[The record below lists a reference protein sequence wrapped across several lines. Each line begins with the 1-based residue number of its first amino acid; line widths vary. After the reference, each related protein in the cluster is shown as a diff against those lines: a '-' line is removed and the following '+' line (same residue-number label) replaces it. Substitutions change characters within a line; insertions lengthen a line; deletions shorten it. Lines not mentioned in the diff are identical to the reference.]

1 MGEGRTVSELA
12 VISPDARLEEDV
24 EVGPYSVIEAGVRV
38 GESTRIGPQC
48 YIREGTDI
56 GSCCVIESGARIGI
70 FPKGFPVD
78 RDTGVVIGNNV
89 QIGENVTI
97 ERASQE
103 GGRTRIGS
111 NSWVLPGVHVSH
123 NCCVGDYVFLTN
135 GVKLAGYVTVG
146 DGANLAADV
155 GVHQYVS
162 VGRLAFVGARLSV
175 GKDVLPYGWLAD
187 GRHPQVFG
195 LNEIG
200 MTRAKLPEENV
211 RRIKDAYEVMREG
224 RTVDDILQGLE
235 GLKTDEADEI
245 ALFLK
250 SSKRGCYVVRSS
262 RLINPTRF
270 YRNSGDYHSNKGL
283 R

>member
-1 MGEGRTVSELA
+1 MGEGATISELA
-12 VISPDARLEEDV
+12 VISSDARLDEGV
-24 EVGPYSVIEAGVRV
+24 EVGPYSVIEGRV
-38 GESTRIGPQC
+38 SVGKNTRIGPQC

-56 GSCCVIESGARIGI
+56 GACCAVESGAKIGI

-78 RDTGVVIGNNV
+78 KDTGVLIGDNA
-89 QIGENVTI
+89 QIGENATI
-97 ERASQE
+97 ERASRA

-123 NCCVGDYVFLTN
+123 NCSIGNYVFLTN
-135 GVKLAGYVTVG
+135 GVKLAGYVSIG

-155 GVHQYVS
+155 GVHQLVS
-162 VGRLAFVGARLSV
+162 IGRLAFVGSGV
-175 GKDVLPYGWLAD
+175 NVNKDVVPYAWLAD
-187 GRHPQVFG
+187 GRHPQVWG

-200 MTRAKLPEENV
+200 ITRAKLPVDKV
-211 RRIKDAYEVMREG
+211 RRIQDAYEVMRDG
-224 RTVDDILQGLE
+224 STVDSIAQKLE
-235 GLKTDEADEI
+235 GLKTDEAGE
-245 ALFLK
+245 LLEFLK

-270 YRNSGDYHSNKGL
+270 YKNPGDYHSSRGL